1 MSNTKSLG
9 TPVRHRGRHRAETP
23 PRGLARITAG
33 LNTATGGR
41 YRNAVVAAS
50 VGLAAAVSG
59 GAAANGGD
67 IAAAGSIAPAAST
80 SPQISAAS
88 DAKLDFI
95 RPSVGSVSKA
105 QSDQQAQAAADAA
118 KAELLKTQP
127 VNDPAGA
134 QAYASSQLAKFGWG
148 QDQMQAL
155 ITLWNRESNWTTTA
169 TNASS
174 GAYGIAQSLPGGK
187 MASAGSDWQTNYRTQ
202 IDWGLGY
209 IKDRYGSPANA
220 LAFHYTHN
228 WY

>member
-1 MSNTKSLG
+1 MTLG
-9 TPVRHRGRHRAETP
+9 TPVRQRGRHRAETP
-23 PRGLARITAG
+23 QRRLSRITAG
-33 LNTATGGR
+33 LGTATGGR

-59 GAAANGGD
+59 GAAASNGEM
-67 IAAAGSIAPAAST
+67 AAAGSITPITS
-80 SPQISAAS
+80 SPQVNAAA

-95 RPSVGSVSKA
+95 HPGVGSISKA
-105 QSDQQAQAAADAA
+105 NADQQAQAAADAA

-134 QAYASSQLAKFGWG
+134 QAYASTQLAKFGWG

-155 ITLWNRESNWTTTA
+155 ITLWNRESDWSTTA
-169 TNASS
+169 TNSSS
-174 GAYGIAQSLPGGK
+174 GAYGIAQALPGGK
-187 MASAGSDWQTNYRTQ
+187 MSSAGADWQTNYRTQ

>member
-1 MSNTKSLG
+1 MSNTMTLG
-9 TPVRHRGRHRAETP
+9 TPVRRRGRHRAETP
-23 PRGLARITAG
+23 PSRLTRITAG
-33 LNTATGGR
+33 LGTATGGR

-59 GAAANGGD
+59 GAAAGGD
-67 IAAAGSIAPAAST
+67 VAAAGSISPVA
-80 SPQISAAS
+80 SPQINAAA

-95 RPSVGSVSKA
+95 RPSVGSISKA
-105 QSDQQAQAAADAA
+105 DADQQAQAAAAAA

-134 QAYASSQLAKFGWG
+134 QAYASTQLAKFGWG

-169 TNASS
+169 TNSSS
-174 GAYGIAQSLPGGK
+174 GAYGIAQALPGGK
-187 MASAGSDWQTNYRTQ
+187 MSSAGDDWQTNYRTQ

-209 IKDRYGSPANA
+209 IKSRYGSPANA

>member
-1 MSNTKSLG
+1 MPTG
-9 TPVRHRGRHRAETP
+9 APARQRGRHRAATP
-23 PRGLARITAG
+23 PSRLARITAG
-33 LNTATGGR
+33 LGTSTGGR

-50 VGLAAAVSG
+50 LGLVAVGG
-59 GAAANGGD
+59 GAAASTGHISPVGSTEATGT
-67 IAAAGSIAPAAST
+67 AAVAPVRATA
-80 SPQISAAS
+80 
-88 DAKLDFI
+88 DAKLDFA
-95 RPSVGSVSKA
+95 RSTVASVSKA
-105 QSDQQAQAAADAA
+105 QVDQEAQAAAAAA

-155 ITLWNRESNWTTTA
+155 VTLWNLESDWSTTA
-169 TNASS
+169 TNSSS
-174 GAYGIAQSLPGGK
+174 GAYGIVQALPGSK
-187 MASAGSDWQTNYRTQ
+187 MASAGDDWQTNYRTQ

-220 LAFHYTHN
+220 LTFHYASG